1 MVCPTSRHDARGVP
15 ALGIEDRKRMTLPL
29 ATRND
34 TPLSSPGLRWHGLV
48 LAAALMLPAGL
59 GGLVG
64 LPQTAA
70 GQIIIGGDRAVE
82 VDLSVL
88 DALDGRS
95 SGSRTQAPTRLDDT
109 AAAPRQGWQ
118 PPRPPSKPRAPTL
131 VAEASA
137 PAVAPRPPTAET
149 DVLELSTTQ
158 LRGAPSDAPTPS
170 PAPAPAAAQPAPT
183 PEPPPAPAAPR
194 PVTPPPV
201 APTAPAPA
209 EAAPVPQATP
219 QPPAPAPAV
228 EAPTVEA
235 PAVEATPAPDPAPAT
250 EVAALPPD
258 DALPTDGRTIDT
270 LPGGEGFRI
279 VFDPTENDLN
289 EASGSLLSGL
299 AQRMIQDES
308 LRLQIRSFAGGSA
321 ETASQARRLSLN
333 RALMVRTFL
342 IDRGVRGTRIDVRAL
357 GNTAP
362 DGPADRIDLLFD
374 N

>member
-59 GGLVG
+59 GGLAG
-64 LPQTAA
+64 LPQTAT

-95 SGSRTQAPTRLDDT
+95 SGSGTQAPTRLDGT

-170 PAPAPAAAQPAPT
+170 PAPAAAQPA

-201 APTAPAPA
+201 APAPA
-209 EAAPVPQATP
+209 EAAPAPQATP
-219 QPPAPAPAV
+219 QPPAPAPS
-228 EAPTVEA
+228 VEA
-235 PAVEATPAPDPAPAT
+235 PAVEATPAPDPAT